1 MLANFKKH
9 AKEQITKKQKAIETL
24 TTQKQEHEEKI
35 LRITERIHDKK
46 IKGMISD
53 ESDESEE
60 EGFDPKTIE
69 DKTVTIE
76 EFQFVKS
83 KRKAIKLTLKKWVA
97 DFQTKHKRLPNDGD
111 TAAVV
116 TDIMDFNFVNQEYL
130 AFKLKLIKQ
139 QDLPFDPNEF
149 YKPVEQ
155 LENRDK
161 IGGR

>member
-24 TTQKQEHEEKI
+24 TTQKQQHEEKI
-35 LRITERIHDKK
+35 QRIIERIHDKK

-76 EFQFVKS
+76 EF
-83 KRKAIKLTLKKWVA
+83 
-97 DFQTKHKRLPNDGD
+97 
-111 TAAVV
+111 
-116 TDIMDFNFVNQEYL
+116 
-130 AFKLKLIKQ
+130 
-139 QDLPFDPNEF
+139 
-149 YKPVEQ
+149 
-155 LENRDK
+155 
-161 IGGR
+161 